1 MSFIKFLGVGGAATL
16 IQYGILIAMVEL
28 FQSSALVGS
37 TVGYLISGIF
47 NYTLNYY
54 FTFTS
59 TARHGVAA
67 TRFVIVAAVGLGLN
81 SGLVFLLTDV
91 LAVFY
96 ITAQVV
102 ATAAVVMWNFIA
114 HKHWTYRSVK
124 DDRCDV

>member
-1 MSFIKFLGVGGAATL
+1 MRFIKFLGVGGAATL

-28 FQSSALVGS
+28 FQASALVGS
-37 TVGYLISGIF
+37 TVGYLVSGIF

-59 TARHGVAA
+59 TAGHGHAV
-67 TRFVIVAAVGLGLN
+67 TRFVIVAMVGLALN
-81 SGLVFLLTDV
+81 SGLVFLFTDV

-102 ATAAVVMWNFIA
+102 ATGVVVIWNFIA
-114 HKHWTYRSVK
+114 HKHWTYRSIK

>member
-1 MSFIKFLGVGGAATL
+1 MRFIKFLGVGGAATL

-37 TVGYLISGIF
+37 TVGYLVSGVF

-59 TARHGVAA
+59 TAGHGLAV
-67 TRFVIVAAVGLGLN
+67 TRFVIVAVVGLALN
-81 SGLVFLLTDV
+81 SGLVFLLTDM

-96 ITAQVV
+96 ITAQVI
-102 ATAAVVMWNFIA
+102 ATAAVVIWNFIA
-114 HKHWTYRSVK
+114 HKHWTYRSAK
-124 DDRCDV
+124 DDGCDV